1 MTAALILQLLNMI
14 QAGFNWL
21 AARGVTRDRA
31 IALLDKAAAENRDV
45 TSAEVQTELDTLQA
59 ELDDTADAIGDLPE

>member
-21 AARGVTRDRA
+21 AQRGVTRDRA
-31 IALLDKAAAENRDV
+31 IALIDKAAAENRDV
-45 TSAEVQTELDTLQA
+45 TSAEVQTELDTLQD